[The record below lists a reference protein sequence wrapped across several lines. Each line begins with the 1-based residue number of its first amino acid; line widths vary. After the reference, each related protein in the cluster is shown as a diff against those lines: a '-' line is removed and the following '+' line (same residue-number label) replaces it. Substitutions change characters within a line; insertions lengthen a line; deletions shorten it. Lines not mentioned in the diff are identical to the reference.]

1 MIFDTLENTGCYAG
15 LSENF
20 RKAFAFMQSRDF
32 SREPT
37 QRFEIDGDQVFAF
50 IADVPQM
57 PVEQERYEA
66 HRKYADIQLVL
77 DGGERMRVLP
87 LPCCQAAGAF
97 DEEKDIGFYTA
108 GPGAELT
115 FEKGDFAVY
124 FPQDAHMPC
133 CRHPQISHSRKLVIK
148 VRV

>member
-1 MIFDTLENTGCYAG
+1 MILDTLENAGCYAG

-20 RKAFAFMQSRDF
+20 QKAFAFMLSRDF
-32 SREPT
+32 SKEPT
-37 QRFEIDGDQVFAF
+37 QRYAVDGDQVYAF
-50 IADVPQM
+50 IADVPEM
-57 PVEQERYEA
+57 PVEQPRYEA

-87 LPCCQAAGAF
+87 LAQCQEDGAF
-97 DEEKDIGFYTA
+97 EVEKDIGFYTA
-108 GPGAELT
+108 GPGTEL
-115 FEKGDFAVY
+115 FFRKGDFAVY

-133 CRHPQISHSRKLVIK
+133 CRHPEVPFSRKLVIK